1 MKKTTYGN
9 EMQGQVKK
17 VIIILVVIVILLG
30 GTYLLTTK
38 ILKKSNSTTSNKV
51 TKNSIQYD
59 EILAGESFNQNND
72 EYYVIYFDK
81 SNNSSSFSSLVSSYQ
96 LNNTKTRMYSVDL
109 SSGFNKDYVTDGE
122 AVVHDI
128 NDFKVKDGTLIKV
141 KNGEV
146 EEVITDTAEI
156 TNILNS

>member
-1 MKKTTYGN
+1 
-9 EMQGQVKK
+9 MQGQVKK

-72 EYYVIYFDK
+72 EYFVIYFDK

-122 AVVHDI
+122 VVVHDI

-146 EEVITDTAEI
+146 EEVITDTTEI